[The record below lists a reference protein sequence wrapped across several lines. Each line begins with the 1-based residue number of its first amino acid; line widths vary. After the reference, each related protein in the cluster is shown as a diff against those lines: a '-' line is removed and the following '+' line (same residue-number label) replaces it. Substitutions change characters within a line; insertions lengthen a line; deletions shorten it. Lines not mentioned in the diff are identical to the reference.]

1 MFSSGKR
8 FGLVYE
14 DKREIEAH
22 NTAGKEWASFSVII
36 PAFLDLSM
44 DIGYET

>member
-14 DKREIEAH
+14 DKREVEAY
-22 NTAGKEWASFSVII
+22 NTERKERGSFDVIN
-36 PAFLDLSM
+36 PAFLDLSK